1 MATLNNVKIT
11 ESTAVAEL
19 QPPVPVTVIVSV
31 TVPAVISAAV
41 GVYIGVLLV
50 VLLND
55 PVPEVVQRIAP
66 FEEVPFNV

>member
-1 MATLNNVKIT
+1 
-11 ESTAVAEL
+11 
-19 QPPVPVTVIVSV
+19 
-31 TVPAVISAAV
+31 VISAAV
-41 GVYIGVLLV
+41 GVYTGVLLV